1 MDAAGECS
9 MYDGFMI
16 GEHMEIP
23 LQAQV
28 ECTDGICGR
37 SEFVLMDPLSDKV
50 TNLVVR
56 EITFPNTEYI
66 VPVEAV
72 SETIADTIQLR
83 CSKAELEK
91 MRPFVK
97 TTFVEAKMPLMSP
110 GYGGGMGTYYYS
122 HMSLQI

>member
-1 MDAAGECS
+1 
-9 MYDGFMI
+9 
-16 GEHMEIP
+16 MEIP

-72 SETIADTIQLR
+72 SETIADTISIAVQQGR
-83 CSKAELEK
+83 IGENAPVCQNHFCRSEDASYES
-91 MRPFVK
+91 RIWRWN
-97 TTFVEAKMPLMSP
+97 
-110 GYGGGMGTYYYS
+110 GY
-122 HMSLQI
+122 LLL

>member
-1 MDAAGECS
+1 
-9 MYDGFMI
+9 
-16 GEHMEIP
+16 
-23 LQAQV
+23 
-28 ECTDGICGR
+28 
-37 SEFVLMDPLSDKV
+37 MDPLSDKV